1 MAVSKGAGEA
11 QTLAT
16 KGPSTPVSMG
26 RQFSMNIFWFGNNFH
41 WQALLAIVIPSQVA
55 KLLGE
60 SDKALNL
67 TLVVL
72 WGTIIAIITNPL
84 AGALSDYA
92 PFRMGRR
99 RPFMIAGT
107 FFNVLILIALAFAPA
122 SVIALAIL
130 FLLLQFFN
138 NFANAP
144 WSAIIADQV
153 PEKQRGSAS
162 GWYGLLTLLGTVL
175 GAVVAGVLLNQR
187 DPLAIYRIELLRIYT
202 IIAALQIVCVV
213 ATVLLV
219 PEQPLTERK
228 HFSWRQ
234 FFARFQLHPRKYP
247 DFTWVLFTRLLMMM
261 GIWSIYY
268 FLQYYFSDVLGVK
281 DAEATVGAL
290 FLPIV
295 MVAAVLTVYTAGALS
310 DRIGRKKLVYIAGT
324 MMTIVALI
332 FIFMQT
338 LTASLVA
345 AAFFGLGYGAYT
357 SVDWALATDALP
369 PTDQYGKDMGIWNT
383 AGIIPQVIGITA
395 GGVILTLLKGFP
407 HHLGYTALFALTV
420 LFFFLGTFFIRQVK
434 GVR

>member
-1 MAVSKGAGEA
+1 MAISKGADEA
-11 QTLAT
+11 QTLAA
-16 KGPSTPVSMG
+16 KGATTPVSMG
-26 RQFSMNIFWFGNNFH
+26 RRISMNIFWFGNNFH

-55 KLLGE
+55 ALLGE
-60 SDKALNL
+60 SNKALNL
-67 TLVVL
+67 TLVVT
-72 WGTIIAIITNPL
+72 WGTLIAIVTNPL
-84 AGALSDYA
+84 VGALSDYA

-99 RPFMIAGT
+99 RPFMIIGT
-107 FFNVLILIALAFAPA
+107 IFNVLILMALALAPA

-153 PEKQRGSAS
+153 PENQRGSAS
-162 GWYGLLTLLGTVL
+162 GWYGLFTLLGTVL
-175 GAVVAGVLLNQR
+175 GTVVAGALLNQH
-187 DPLAIYRIELLRIYT
+187 DPLAIYRGELLRIYA
-202 IIAALQIVCVV
+202 IIAGLQIICVV

-228 HFSWRQ
+228 RFSWSV
-234 FFARFQLHPRKYP
+234 FFARFKLEPRKYP
-247 DFTWVLFTRLLMMM
+247 DFTWLLLTRLLMMM
-261 GIWSIYY
+261 GIWAIYY
-268 FLQYYFSDVLGVK
+268 FLQYYYSDVLGVK
-281 DAEATVGAL
+281 DAEKTVGVI

-295 MVAAVLTVYTAGALS
+295 MVAALLTVYSAGALS

-324 MMTIVALI
+324 LMTIVALI
-332 FIFMQT
+332 FIFVQS

-345 AAFFGLGYGAYT
+345 AACFGLGYGAYT

-383 AGIIPQVIGITA
+383 AGILPQVIGITA
-395 GGVILTLLKGFP
+395 GGLILTLLKNAP
-407 HHLGYTALFALTV
+407 NHLGYSALFGLTV
-420 LFFFLGTFFIRQVK
+420 VFFFLGTLFVRQVK